1 MGEEDCIQSAEI
13 VSHSIVVNKNEVL
26 FFSLLRNALWNT
38 TEDFPEK
45 IAPETSGALLRL
57 AEEQTVSG
65 LIIDAL
71 IRNDIHMEQQT
82 VFETFCMLEQIKKA
96 NREVNR
102 ELLLFAELMAA
113 KGLDYV
119 VCKGQTIAALYPDP
133 LLRMPGDID
142 FLVYDYQAAQ
152 RLLQKEWGICLP
164 NCFIEKEVAFRHNSV
179 TYELHTQ
186 LITFCWRSHQRYWE
200 SMMQRPHQS
209 IVLVDGK
216 EVKTLSPNIYA
227 IYVFAHLFFH
237 FIREGIGLRQMCD
250 WAIILDLYK
259 NEIDQSQLAAD
270 LDGLGITRAYRAFGG
285 VLTNY
290 LGLKSFPLAQNE
302 KDLKASEQILKD
314 ILRYGNFGKPSRK
327 VQQSGWKFKME
338 TMGRTV
344 RNCCKYFW
352 LAPKEVVMIIPKLI
366 TLNVKLL
373 LQIG

>member
-119 VCKGQTIAALYPDP
+119 VCKGQTVAALYPDP

-142 FLVYDYQAAQ
+142 FLIYDYPAAQ
-152 RLLQKEWGICLP
+152 SIFQSEWGVSLP
-164 NCFIEKEVAFRHNSV
+164 DSFIEKEVAFEHNSV

-186 LITFCWRSHQRYWE
+186 LITFRWRSHQQYWE
-200 SMMQRPHQS
+200 SMMQQPHQS
-209 IVLVDGK
+209 VVVVDGK
-216 EVKTLSPNIYA
+216 EVKSLSPNIYA
-227 IYVFAHLFFH
+227 VYVFAHLFFH

-250 WAIILDLYK
+250 WAIILDRYK
-259 NEIDQSQLAAD
+259 DDIDTSQLSSD
-270 LDGLGITRAYRAFGG
+270 LDGLGMKRAYRAFGG
-285 VLTNY
+285 VLINY
-290 LGLKSFPLAQNE
+290 LGLKSFPLAQSG

-314 ILRYGNFGKPSRK
+314 ILRYGNFGKPSRR
-327 VQQSGWKFKME
+327 VQESGWKFKME

-352 LAPKEVVMIIPKLI
+352 LAPKEVGMIIPRLVL
-366 TLNVKLL
+366 LNVKLVFSK
-373 LQIG
+373 